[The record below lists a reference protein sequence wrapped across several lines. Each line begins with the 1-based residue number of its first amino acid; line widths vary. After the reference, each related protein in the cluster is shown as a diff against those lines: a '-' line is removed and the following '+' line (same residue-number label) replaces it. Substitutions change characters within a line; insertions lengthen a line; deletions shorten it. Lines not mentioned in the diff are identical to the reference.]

1 MKRGQGSTEY
11 LVLLAVA
18 LIIALVVIGLLGW
31 FPGLA
36 GGARETQ
43 SKTYWKGA
51 NPFSITDYKIN
62 GTAVSLAMRN
72 TADSKLTLRDVE
84 LDGSSMNSTN
94 VSFRGGEDKLV
105 TGTLGTTCGSAGT
118 AFEYNVT
125 IVYDSASIP
134 GMRFIGEKP
143 LVGKCG

>member
-1 MKRGQGSTEY
+1 MRGQGSTEY

-43 SKTYWKGA
+43 SKTYWKGGI
-51 NPFSITDYKIN
+51 PFGILEYKLN
-62 GTAVSLAMRN
+62 GTSASFAVRN
-72 TADSKLTLRDVE
+72 NEDAKLTLTDIE
-84 LDGSSMNSTN
+84 LDGSSLAVTDTD
-94 VSFRGGEDKLV
+94 FRGGEEKLV
-105 TGTLGTTCGSAGT
+105 TGTLPASCGSAGE

-125 IVYDSASIP
+125 IIYNSRSIS
-134 GMRFIGEKP
+134 GLKEIGEKP
-143 LVGKCG
+143 LIGKCS